1 MPRFLAREALGA
13 SPGREPPKADLT
25 RRAIL
30 TSDTG
35 LATTL
40 SGGRVAVAASG
51 THGVTAANIGP
62 VFTKSFSLARFLFL
76 PAAQRLGLVKL
87 FVGFLL
93 GVTFF

>member
-35 LATTL
+35 LAKTL

-51 THGVTAANIGP
+51 THGVTAASIGP
-62 VFTKSFSLARFLFL
+62 VFTNSFSVARFLTKITTQTTL
-76 PAAQRLGLVKL
+76 KMIGT
-87 FVGFLL
+87 
-93 GVTFF
+93 VTCRI

>member
-1 MPRFLAREALGA
+1 MPWFLAREALGA

-51 THGVTAANIGP
+51 THGVTAASIGP
-62 VFTKSFSLARFLFL
+62 VHKVIFISTLFI
-76 PAAQRLGLVKL
+76 
-87 FVGFLL
+87 
-93 GVTFF
+93 

>member
-1 MPRFLAREALGA
+1 MPRFLTREALGA

-35 LATTL
+35 LAKTL

-51 THGVTAANIGP
+51 THRVTAASIGP
-62 VFTKSFSLARFLFL
+62 VHKFIFITTLFI
-76 PAAQRLGLVKL
+76 QHYNSDDIKNDK
-87 FVGFLL
+87 
-93 GVTFF
+93 